1 MHTPTAVRS
10 TLIFACVACFT
21 STAFALTPETSSL
34 VSATTITAP
43 GALKLDGTT
52 AYYGIKECKS
62 AYTNSG
68 EIQVTYTTTVDPSE
82 VSGSQ
87 TRLAGVYTFA
97 VVRNAA
103 TGVTC
108 PGESCINIEND
119 DYSLT
124 TTTALVGLPFRTLI
138 GVTSLEACDGFDSEF
153 FVRMTMR
160 EEDAEDTT
168 VVPADARIIV
178 DTKRPGAPPSFTFD
192 VTENKISATWELPSD
207 NDVTQ
212 YGIYYSTTP
221 FTGGVVSS
229 TQKKSF
235 IAGEDR
241 TSSDFTVSLTAGDT
255 VYVAM
260 VTVDETGNESLLSEV
275 QTALIVETNDFWELY
290 QGAGGEETGGCNAI
304 GGGGAA
310 WLLLGI
316 AGLFARRKKIR
327 GFRQASA
334 IVVLLTGLGFSSTA
348 SADSPISGSLELK
361 LGGYYPGVD
370 DEFGGNGPYAAT
382 FGTDWRFYAEMEIG
396 FFFWQGFGKLG
407 TAYHLGYS
415 SATGNALNPDGT
427 SSSDETSFSVIA
439 NRASLLYRFDVLQD
453 EFNLPLVPVLKVG
466 PDYVLWY
473 SDGGD
478 GETSKVDGNSASGG
492 KWGYHASISLQFLL
506 DVVDP
511 SSAATFDMN
520 WGVNNSYFFG
530 EYMITQVDDF
540 GGAGIDLSDN
550 MWLFGLAF
558 EY

>member
-10 TLIFACVACFT
+10 TLVLACVACFT
-21 STAFALTPETSSL
+21 STAFALSPETSSL
-34 VSATTITAP
+34 VSATTIAAP

-52 AYYGIKECKS
+52 AYYGISECES
-62 AYTNSG
+62 AYTNNN
-68 EIQVTYTTTVDPSE
+68 EIQITYTTTVDPSE

-87 TRLAGVYTFA
+87 TRLAGVYSFA
-97 VVRNAA
+97 VVRDAS

-108 PGESCINIEND
+108 PGESCTEINED

-124 TTTALVGLPFRTLI
+124 TTTVLVGLPFRVLV
-138 GVTSLEACDGFDSEF
+138 GVTSAAACEGFDSEF

-178 DTKRPGAPPSFTFD
+178 DTVRPGAPPSFTFD
-192 VTENKISATWELPSD
+192 VTENKISATWELPDD
-207 NDVTQ
+207 NDVIQ

-221 FTGGVVSS
+221 FTGGVVST
-229 TQKKSF
+229 TQSSKF

-241 TSSDFTVSLTAGDT
+241 TTADFTVDLNAGDT

-275 QTALIVETNDFWELY
+275 QTANVVQTDDFWELY
-290 QGAGGEETGGCNAI
+290 QAAGGEETGGCNAV
-304 GGGGAA
+304 GGGAA

-316 AGLFARRKKIR
+316 AGLFGRRRKLR
-327 GFRQASA
+327 GLRKAS
-334 IVVLLTGLGFSSTA
+334 VLGVLLTGLFFSGNA
-348 SADSPISGSLELK
+348 SAESPISGSLELK
-361 LGGYYPGVD
+361 LGGYYPAVD
-370 DEFGGNGPYAAT
+370 DEFGGTGPYAAA
-382 FGTDWRFYAEMEIG
+382 FGTDWRFYGEMEIG

-407 TAYHLGYS
+407 SAYHLGYS

-427 SSSDETSFSVIA
+427 ASSDSTSFSVIS
-439 NRASLLYRFDVLQD
+439 NRASLLYRFDVLQ
-453 EFNLPLVPVLKVG
+453 ESFNVPLVPVLKVG

-478 GETSKVDGNSASGG
+478 GSTSKVGDRSASGG
-492 KWGYHASISLQFLL
+492 KWGYHAALSLQFLL
-506 DVVDP
+506 DVIDP